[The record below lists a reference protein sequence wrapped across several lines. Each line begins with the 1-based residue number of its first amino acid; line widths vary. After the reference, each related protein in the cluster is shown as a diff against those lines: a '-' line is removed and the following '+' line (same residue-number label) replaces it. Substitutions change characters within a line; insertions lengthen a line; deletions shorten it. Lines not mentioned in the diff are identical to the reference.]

1 MTKQTTYYIATHWL
15 WHSYVL
21 ANNITQDTSVFDN
34 FRFDFYDEE
43 GEPMEIYQWYIT
55 DANESDV
62 AWLERTFGL
71 LFTYSDLL
79 DCFVLCVPHFGTGWD
94 YVPCDILNEAVL
106 ESNLDIVYNDSCN
119 PPKFKHTREI
129 IAGGK

>member
-21 ANNITQDTSVFDN
+21 ANNITQDTSIFDN
-34 FRFDFYDEE
+34 FRFDFYDED

-71 LFTYSDLL
+71 LFTYSELL

-94 YVPCDILNEAVL
+94 YVPCDILNEEVL
-106 ESNLDIVYNDSCN
+106 ESNPKMLYEDSCN